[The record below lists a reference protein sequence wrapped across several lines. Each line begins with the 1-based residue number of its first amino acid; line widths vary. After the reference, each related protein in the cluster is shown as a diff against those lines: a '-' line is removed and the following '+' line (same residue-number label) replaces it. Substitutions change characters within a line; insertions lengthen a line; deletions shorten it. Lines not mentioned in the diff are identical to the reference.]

1 MNFPENLNYTKSH
14 EWVKKLD
21 DGTVEIGLSD
31 YAQKELGDIVFVN
44 LPHVGDSISAGAT
57 FADVESVKAVAD
69 IYSPISGTVKAVN
82 EVLMDQPE
90 LLNKEPYN
98 AWLIRAEGDILEGEL
113 LPVKEYRAL
122 ISL

>member
-44 LPHVGDSISAGAT
+44 LPHVGDSISAGVT

-69 IYSPISGTVKAVN
+69 IYSPLSGTVKAVN

-98 AWLIRAEGDILEGEL
+98 AWLIRAEGDIPEGEL
-113 LPVKEYRAL
+113 VPVEEYRAL